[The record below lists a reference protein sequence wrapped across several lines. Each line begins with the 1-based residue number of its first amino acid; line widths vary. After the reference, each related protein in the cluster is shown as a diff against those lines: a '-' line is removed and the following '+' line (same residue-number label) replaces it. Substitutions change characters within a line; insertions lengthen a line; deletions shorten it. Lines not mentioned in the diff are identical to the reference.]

1 MKKAG
6 VLKIAGVYASVI
18 IGAGFASGQELLKFF
33 ANYGPW
39 GALGVVMSGA
49 IFAFAGWAIMEIC
62 HKKGFSYKELVD
74 FSMGRKLGGVVEVVS
89 AFFMYVLYST
99 MMAGVGATLSQ
110 AHDVP
115 FSVGVVCAAGVTFVA
130 MMFDLDGLV
139 AINSLLAPVLA
150 IGGLLVGLFA
160 FLNRT
165 APTMALGRDNAW
177 IASAVIYASY
187 NMVTSVP
194 VLAALGK
201 TIPSAKTARGG
212 ALFGGALMTVLGL
225 FMIYPIYVYYFQATQ
240 AEVPLLAIAGNFSWL
255 FEQFYLVILL
265 CAIFTTAISNG
276 FGIASWASES
286 LGISPVVAKAAIS
299 ISSCLFAH
307 IGFSMFV
314 SKVYPL
320 FSAIGMLELAAIFA
334 AWKRVSRKEPAP
346 QGA

>member
-6 VLKIAGVYASVI
+6 VWKIAGVYASVI

-39 GALGVVMSGA
+39 GSVGIVVSGT
-49 IFAFAGWAIMEIC
+49 IFAFAGWAIMDIC
-62 HKKGFSYKELVD
+62 HKKGIGYKELID
-74 FSMGRKLGGVVEVVS
+74 FSMGKRLGAVVEIAS
-89 AFFMYVLYST
+89 AFFMYVLYAT
-99 MMAGVGATLSQ
+99 MMAGVGATLNQ
-110 AHDVP
+110 AHEIP
-115 FSVGVVCAAGVTFVA
+115 FSIGVVCAAGVTFIA

-139 AINSLLAPVLA
+139 AINSLLAPVLVV
-150 IGGLLVGLFA
+150 GGLLVGLFA

-165 APTMALGRDNAW
+165 TPTSAFGQDHAW

-201 TIPSAKTARGG
+201 NIPSSKAARGG
-212 ALFGGALMTVLGL
+212 ALLGGGLMTVLGL

-240 AEVPLLAIAGNFSWL
+240 AEVPLLAIASNFSWI

-276 FGIASWASES
+276 FGIVSWATDS
-286 LGISPVVAKAAIS
+286 LGVSPVLAKAVLS

-314 SKVYPL
+314 SNVYPL
-320 FSAIGMLELAAIFA
+320 FSAIGMLELSAIFA
-334 AWKRVSRKEPAP
+334 AWKRVSRKTAP